1 LKHGEPALDRKTLD
15 GAGSWLQAAARGSVR
30 LRQDQR
36 DFMAGVEQT
45 RQRALC
51 KGRGAGEDETQ
62 EG

>member
-1 LKHGEPALDRKTLD
+1 
-15 GAGSWLQAAARGSVR
+15 
-30 LRQDQR
+30 
-36 DFMAGVEQT
+36 MAGIEQT